1 MGDVSQAALK
11 SRLRI
16 ADIRTG
22 ATISVAV
29 ARPELMPPTATI
41 EHEAT
46 DERRDRRARC
56 RARVDAVDE
65 QERSLAVGAGVAM
78 ATVGTIGTLV
88 WLAWRVTH
96 LSLDPVS
103 VAFLLAEVA
112 GLLGGLAVAS
122 GLAERWTARSVFVD
136 EPRDSHWFA
145 HSVADLVGRTRA
157 DDLHHD
163 VRSTVRGA
171 PRWRWRDSADAAI
184 VAVLLDGPR
193 RLLMVIAVTLGL
205 LFGVSPFGAPPWWAI
220 VALGAGG
227 LGIATAHVVLG
238 RGRIRYGDRTR
249 WTYGAIG
256 EVVGRADVDG
266 LAPRRWVGAIASA
279 VAVSVAVGLRGMSDR
294 WTHGLPAMDDDER
307 VVLLAVA
314 AGLILGALYTLATSQ
329 RPTQVDAHLVSRHLE
344 ERTARQAVLAVAV
357 VLGMVGLVAGL
368 LPTEQVAEPAPTVS
382 VPAGEAAD
390 G

>member
-1 MGDVSQAALK
+1 
-11 SRLRI
+11 
-16 ADIRTG
+16 
-22 ATISVAV
+22 
-29 ARPELMPPTATI
+29 MPPTATI

-46 DERRDRRARC
+46 DRRIDRRARC
-56 RARVDAVDE
+56 RVRTDAVDD
-65 QERSLAVGAGVAM
+65 QARSLAVGAGVAM
-78 ATVGTIGTLV
+78 ATVGAIGTLV

-96 LSLDPVS
+96 LDADPIS

-122 GLAERWTARSVFVD
+122 GLAARWSARSVYLD

-157 DDLHHD
+157 DDLHHV
-163 VRSTVRGA
+163 VRTTVRAA
-171 PRWRWRDSADAAI
+171 PRWRWRNSADAAT

-193 RLLMVIAVTLGL
+193 RLLMVVAVTLGL
-205 LFGVSPFGAPPWWAI
+205 LFGVSPFGPPPWWAL
-220 VALGAGG
+220 VALMIGVAGIG
-227 LGIATAHVVLG
+227 TAHVVLG

-256 EVVGRADVDG
+256 EVVGRTDVDG
-266 LAPRRWVGAIASA
+266 VAPRRWVGAIAAA

-294 WTHGLPAMDDDER
+294 WTHGLPAMSDDDR
-307 VVLLAVA
+307 IVLLAIGA
-314 AGLILGALYTLATSQ
+314 ALILGALYTLATSP
-329 RPTQVDAHLVSRHLE
+329 RPEQVDAHLVARHLE

-357 VLGMVGLVAGL
+357 VLGMIGLVAGL
-368 LPTEQVAEPAPTVS
+368 LPTDQIAEQPPTVS
-382 VPAGEAAD
+382 VPAAEVAD